1 MKTADPELMRA
12 INRFHVMDAVRRR
25 GAISRVE
32 IAEATELSAATVS
45 AITAALLDDG
55 LISAQRL
62 PASSEAARGRP
73 RVMLALNPKAAHVVG
88 VKLAPRRVSIAVT
101 DFVAAP
107 LATLEMPVRTER
119 QPLAVIADLVEDGV
133 RHCVADAGLAMPAIH
148 GVCVSVPGVVETRTG
163 VCWRS
168 PIFGPEP
175 APFAAELTTR
185 LGVETKLESDVT
197 LMMLAEHWFGHGRD
211 LDSFVVVSVE
221 HSLGIGLLLNG
232 QPYRGTHGLSPDLGW
247 YGQGEGGER
256 VTLESRVSETAL
268 LGQAAARGQAAG
280 YRGRLGT
287 LQELVAAAGSEAW
300 ARDLLEAAGQALG
313 QALVNLAGILA
324 PPRIIISGRVMA
336 AGPHLTEALRRTF
349 ERELPAALAG
359 RSDLVIHHWSDDVWA
374 RGAASLVLRDLYGAT
389 WNTSGPRLLAAE

>member
-12 INRFHVMDAVRRR
+12 INRFHVMDAIRRR

-32 IAEATELSAATVS
+32 ITEATELSAATVS

-55 LISAQRL
+55 LIFAQRL
-62 PASSEAARGRP
+62 PVSSEAARGRP

-133 RHCVADAGLAMPAIH
+133 RHCVADASLTMPSIH
-148 GVCVSVPGVVETRTG
+148 GVCVGVPGVVETRTG

-168 PIFGPEP
+168 PIFGPGP
-175 APFAAELTTR
+175 APFAVELTNR
-185 LGVETKLESDVT
+185 LGVATKLESDVT

-211 LDSFVVVSVE
+211 LDSFIVVSVE
-221 HSLGIGLLLNG
+221 HSVGIGLLLNG
-232 QPYRGTHGLSPDLGW
+232 EPYRGVHGLSPDLGW
-247 YGQGEGGER
+247 YSLGSGEER
-256 VTLESRVSETAL
+256 VTLESRVSEAAL
-268 LGQAAARGQAAG
+268 LDGASALGKAAG
-280 YRGRLGT
+280 YRGRLAT
-287 LQELVAAAGSEAW
+287 MEDLVAAAVGEPW
-300 ARDLLEAAGQALG
+300 AQRLLEEAGRALG
-313 QALVNLAGILA
+313 QALANLASILA

-336 AGPHLTEALRRTF
+336 AGSLLTDALRRVF
-349 ERELPAALAG
+349 ESERPAALAG
-359 RSDLVIHHWSDDVWA
+359 RNDLIIHHWGDDVWA